1 MEKIKIKFDEIEQ
14 FKTKKQSK
22 VGNLSTRICFDR
34 KWPTMI
40 IYDNSS
46 FIELNAKE
54 LKALK
59 DTIASIGI

>member
-1 MEKIKIKFDEIEQ
+1 LEKIKIKFDEIE
-14 FKTKKQSK
+14 KLKVKQSK
-22 VGNLSTRICFDR
+22 IGNLSIRICFDR
-34 KWPTMI
+34 KSPTMI

-59 DTIASIGI
+59 DTIASVGI